1 MDLGEY
7 LNKYLT
13 DHDMSIRAFARI
25 CGISHTYITNIVN
38 GKTGRGTKP
47 VLTYPKLKQIA
58 KGMGVDIKD
67 FLAEIDVD
75 IKVEEPKTPTT
86 ENDDGSN
93 DLFTEIYN
101 KFNQLPD
108 DDREYI
114 VSLINRLLN
123 KED

>member
-1 MDLGEY
+1 MEHLRELRKAKGLTMKQLGSMVDATESMIQMLETGTRKPSFELLLKLGEA
-7 LNKYLT
+7 LDCSVDEL
-13 DHDMSIRAFARI
+13 I
-25 CGISHTYITNIVN
+25 N
-38 GKTGRGTKP
+38 GKKN
-47 VLTYPKLKQIA
+47 
-58 KGMGVDIKD
+58 
-67 FLAEIDVD
+67 
-75 IKVEEPKTPTT
+75 PTT
-86 ENDDGSN
+86 ENDDGSS

>member
-1 MDLGEY
+1 MNRLKELREERNFKMTQMAKFLGIPYTTYVGYEKSERTLHSEVLKDLSQKLGVSIDY
-7 LNKYLT
+7 ILCRT
-13 DHDMSIRAFARI
+13 DEK
-25 CGISHTYITNIVN
+25 N
-38 GKTGRGTKP
+38 
-47 VLTYPKLKQIA
+47 
-58 KGMGVDIKD
+58 
-67 FLAEIDVD
+67 
-75 IKVEEPKTPTT
+75 PTT